1 MIASSNRRWLSLLAV
16 LLFALPGS
24 MPGSLSQAH
33 AVPKGEIILGCCN
46 ATWSHYALAIA
57 QMRALKTSLPK
68 TNVTV
73 LETGGGL
80 DNIKRLQRDEISQGQ
95 MGLDG
100 VVNAAK
106 GVAEFANRPGP
117 DMVVLYAYVI
127 TYQNIVVRKDSGI
140 TRLEEL
146 NGKRFS
152 PGIRGSSSAALI
164 HRALDLL
171 GIKPSYVEGTLS
183 DAKEGVQNGQ
193 LVGLAVSSAGPTM
206 TAAVRELA
214 TTTELRALG
223 ITKEQKQKIAGKMN
237 GISILPIPTTASP
250 GGAAVDGLSFPAV
263 WATRLAV
270 LDNDTAYQIAKA
282 IHENR
287 KFLIE
292 TWPHLAD
299 FDFKR
304 EALAV
309 EAAGGVLHPGAKRYW
324 ESVK

>member
-1 MIASSNRRWLSLLAV
+1 MIGSGNRCWLSLLAV

-46 ATWSHYALAIA
+46 ATSSHYALAVA

-68 TNVTV
+68 TNVTL

-80 DNIKRLQRDEISQGQ
+80 DNIRRLQRDEISMGQ

-106 GVAEFANRPGP
+106 GVAEFANRAVP
-117 DMVVLYAYVI
+117 DMVVLYPYVL
-127 TYQNIVVRKDSGI
+127 TYQNIVVRKVSGI

-171 GIKPSYVEGTLS
+171 GIKPIYVEGTLV
-183 DAKEGVQNGQ
+183 DATEGVQNGQ

-206 TAAVRELA
+206 TAAVRELG
-214 TTTELRALG
+214 TSTELRALG
-223 ITKEQKQKIAGKMN
+223 ITKEQKQKIDGKMN
-237 GISILPIPTTASP
+237 GIQVLPIPPTGSP
-250 GGAAVDGLSFPAV
+250 GGVAVDGLSFPAV

-270 LDNDTAYQIAKA
+270 VDDDTAYQIAKA

-287 KFLIE
+287 KLLIE

-304 EALAV
+304 MALAV